1 METAGDCSYGEL
13 QYWDRRYTRQLA
25 TPPAQQ
31 SEGVI
36 SPEGLGQQSEADGL
50 GGGTGDTFREN
61 GENGHEAAAVGD
73 ALKFDWL
80 CGFEDLRPLLL
91 HLLRPDSP
99 LGADCPPSANEACS
113 PPSPS
118 PTSAKEADCPLA
130 ASGSG
135 GSVDTSGGSNSIYN
149 LVAELK
155 RQREEGESR
164 TRPAPDGLRA
174 AGPSGSIQAD
184 RLISDDSEL
193 TNSLSGGSDGI
204 LGNTRRGI
212 STGGH
217 SGGRLSVL
225 DLGAGNSQLME
236 SLSRELPCIAA
247 FALDYSAKAFE
258 CMREAAALGGRKC
271 GTQQSA
277 RPHRSGRGSEPIVAD
292 ARSLLPL
299 RPGCIDL
306 VIDKGCLDAV
316 LNGWDQEQLHAR
328 WGRQRGTATAAARG
342 VVGSGGQGG
351 TATASAGVGE
361 AVGGSAGCNGG
372 QQDAVQ
378 SARAVLE
385 QVHRLLVPGGRFC
398 IVSYEPPA
406 GRSWL
411 LGRAAATGRTTALA
425 EGAAEA
431 VEGAAGWRVL
441 ACGFE
446 HVETGNYVYI
456 LEKV

>member
-1 METAGDCSYGEL
+1 MDMETTGDCSYGEL
-13 QYWDRRYTRQLA
+13 QYWDCRYTRQLA

-31 SEGVI
+31 SGVI
-36 SPEGLGQQSEADGL
+36 SPEGLGQLSEAAELDA
-50 GGGTGDTFREN
+50 GTSLTAV
-61 GENGHEAAAVGD
+61 GESSDAAAAVGD

-91 HLLRPDSP
+91 HLLRPD
-99 LGADCPPSANEACS
+99 GADCPPSANETGS
-113 PPSPS
+113 PPSANKAGS
-118 PTSAKEADCPLA
+118 PPA
-130 ASGSG
+130 ASENGS
-135 GSVDTSGGSNSIYN
+135 SVDTNAGPNSIYD
-149 LVAELK
+149 LVADLK
-155 RQREEGESR
+155 RQREEGAR
-164 TRPAPDGLRA
+164 THPAPYGLQA
-174 AGPSGSIQAD
+174 AGPSGSVDAD

-193 TNSLSGGSDGI
+193 TIRSSGGFDGI
-204 LGNTRRGI
+204 LGSARRRI

-217 SGGRLSVL
+217 PGGCLTVL